1 MVEFERSVQQV
12 LGATFFNHLHLSD
25 VLAHLDH
32 TVVQSGVEDVYFL
45 DQRAYVANPAER
57 VAFQRLRNL
66 LELCL
71 KSLFLRFRKD
81 PVGHKPDHKPFVR
94 VVVKRLTL
102 NEIGLATVGAFPH
115 EQRAVLDF
123 SLQFRI
129 LSDINAVPDFY
140 SVLFSAGRTC
150 GRNLL

>member
-1 MVEFERSVQQV
+1 MLIVYPKNFLCTKMEMMEKGGSKD
-12 LGATFFNHLHLSD
+12 L
-25 VLAHLDH
+25 LD
-32 TVVQSGVEDVYFL
+32 TPFKFY
-45 DQRAYVANPAER
+45 
-57 VAFQRLRNL
+57 
-66 LELCL
+66 
-71 KSLFLRFRKD
+71 RKD
-81 PVGHKPDHKPFVR
+81 PVGHKPDHKPFAR

>member
-1 MVEFERSVQQV
+1 MVELERCVKQV
-12 LGATFFNHLHLSD
+12 LGTAFLHHLHLGD

-71 KSLFLRFRKD
+71 KSLFLRFRE
-81 PVGHKPDHKPFVR
+81 GSR
-94 VVVKRLTL
+94 
-102 NEIGLATVGAFPH
+102 
-115 EQRAVLDF
+115 RA
-123 SLQFRI
+123 
-129 LSDINAVPDFY
+129 
-140 SVLFSAGRTC
+140 
-150 GRNLL
+150 